1 MGWPVF
7 LTHYVKK
14 NNQEWP
20 RDRQIY
26 PMFNGFWT
34 ARLPSCLF
42 PAFTSF
48 GICHQVQAPS
58 AVPLSHL
65 PSQRPSVQGCVVTAS
80 LSFAS
85 WIFNLFIS
93 LFYMNFPKH
102 LLWSI
107 FWNQLRYEEGERLR
121 KSETDKLIYLARWI
135 LNTQRLDLCSQ
146 SVYRLLETK
155 HTNWYIIKL
164 LQLKFPNAYSGTK
177 AAGRSR
183 GSIMEPLIWKRTV
196 GIVSGGERAIQIT
209 LTQTL
214 SSCGIF
220 IFS

>member
-1 MGWPVF
+1 M
-7 LTHYVKK
+7 
-14 NNQEWP
+14 
-20 RDRQIY
+20 
-26 PMFNGFWT
+26 
-34 ARLPSCLF
+34 
-42 PAFTSF
+42 
-48 GICHQVQAPS
+48 
-58 AVPLSHL
+58 
-65 PSQRPSVQGCVVTAS
+65 QGCVAKAS

-93 LFYMNFPKH
+93 LFYMNFLKH

-121 KSETDKLIYLARWI
+121 KSEMGKLIYLARWI

-155 HTNWYIIKL
+155 YTNWYVIEL
-164 LQLKFPNAYSGTK
+164 LQLKIHNAYSSTK
-177 AAGRSR
+177 AAKRSR
-183 GSIMEPLIWKRTV
+183 GSIMKLLIWNRTV
-196 GIVSGGERAIQIT
+196 GIVSGGERAFQTTLAQI
-209 LTQTL
+209 L